1 MIPVQPQP
9 EPADF
14 DKGVRQSGHRWLA
27 ENRISLNQPPPD
39 PAKLPPCWRECQKPL
54 WDAYNGVCAY
64 LCIYFPWPLGASS
77 TDHFVTKSRNAGMA
91 YEWSNYRLS
100 CLGMNRNKN
109 RFDDILDP
117 FEIEP
122 DTFVLN
128 LASGEIKPNP
138 NLPPKLRQEAVD
150 TIKRLKLDDPET
162 NRMRADHYTNYLKK
176 EVRETWL
183 ARNSPFVWHEAKRQ
197 GLL

>member
-1 MIPVQPQP
+1 MIPVTQQP
-9 EPADF
+9 EPTDF
-14 DKGVRQSGHRWLA
+14 GETVRKPGRRWLSKKK
-27 ENRISLNQPPPD
+27 IPLDQPPPD
-39 PAKLPPCWRECQKPL
+39 PSKLPVYWQRCQKKL

-64 LCIYFPWPLGASS
+64 LCIYFHWPLGAST
-77 TDHFVTKSRNAGMA
+77 TDHFVAKSQEAGKA

-117 FEIEP
+117 FEIVP

-138 NLPPKLRQEAVD
+138 NLPPQLRQKAEA

-162 NRMRADHYTNYLKK
+162 NRMRGDHYSDYLRHDVA
-176 EVRETWL
+176 EPWL
-183 ARNSPFVWHEAKRQ
+183 AKNSPFVWYEAKRQ